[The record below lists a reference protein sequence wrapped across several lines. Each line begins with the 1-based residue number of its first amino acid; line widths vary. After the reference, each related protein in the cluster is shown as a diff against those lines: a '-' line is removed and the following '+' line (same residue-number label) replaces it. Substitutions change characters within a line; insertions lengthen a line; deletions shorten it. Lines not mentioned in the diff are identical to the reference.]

1 MLDEDTTST
10 KESGD
15 QTTETADETKSEE
28 AAKTVTLTDEQIAS
42 LVKDER
48 LAKIIQ
54 SEADK
59 RAATIE
65 KRMRSE
71 QANRLDALKRQREND
86 ELLTLVDN
94 EDYEGLGERTAK
106 TLQEQRT
113 MQAAAVQFSGALE
126 GILKEHPEFRGLGQ
140 DKIDEVYQEVITN
153 QGNVVDFMLGLSKA
167 RETQAIEVSIATAQ
181 KSFAAELDAKLA
193 EYGLSRREK
202 EGGPDENV
210 SGTTGNA
217 ATADEDAL
225 LENPDTPTKVLKEI
239 LSKRGIQT

>member
-1 MLDEDTTST
+1 MLDEEQTSSEESTDQT
-10 KESGD
+10 KE
-15 QTTETADETKSEE
+15 TTEETKS
-28 AAKTVTLTDEQIAS
+28 VTLTDEQFAE
-42 LVKDER
+42 LAKDER
-48 LAKIIQ
+48 FARIIQ

-65 KRMRSE
+65 KRLRAE
-71 QANRLDALKRQREND
+71 QVNRLDSLKRQREND
-86 ELLTLVDN
+86 ELLSLVDK

-126 GILKEHPEFRGLGQ
+126 GILREHPEFRGLGS
-140 DKIDEVYQEVITN
+140 DKIDEIAQEVVTN
-153 QGNVVDFMLGLSKA
+153 QGSVVDFMLGLSKA
-167 RETQAIEVSIATAQ
+167 RESQAVEASITAAT
-181 KSFAAELDAKLA
+181 KTFSAELDAKLK

-210 SGTTGNA
+210 SGTTGNV

-225 LENPDTPTKVLKEI
+225 LTNPDTPIKVVKEI

>member
-1 MLDEDTTST
+1 MLDEDKTST
-10 KESGD
+10 EETTP
-15 QTTETADETKSEE
+15 QTTETTDETKSEE
-28 AAKTVTLTDEQIAS
+28 TAKTVTLTDEQIAS

-126 GILKEHPEFRGLGQ
+126 GILKEHPEFRGLGS
-140 DKIDEVYQEVITN
+140 DK
-153 QGNVVDFMLGLSKA
+153 
-167 RETQAIEVSIATAQ
+167 
-181 KSFAAELDAKLA
+181 
-193 EYGLSRREK
+193 
-202 EGGPDENV
+202 
-210 SGTTGNA
+210 
-217 ATADEDAL
+217 
-225 LENPDTPTKVLKEI
+225 
-239 LSKRGIQT
+239 

>member
-10 KESGD
+10 EESTD
-15 QTTETADETKSEE
+15 QTKETTDETTSD
-28 AAKTVTLTDEQIAS
+28 ATDKTVTLTDEQIAS

-65 KRMRSE
+65 KRMRVE
-71 QANRLDALKRQREND
+71 QSQRLAASKAQREQD
-86 ELLTLVDN
+86 ELLSLVDD
-94 EDYEGLGERTAK
+94 EDYEGLGKRTAQ
-106 TLQEQRT
+106 TLQSTRS
-113 MQAAAVQFSGALE
+113 MQDAAVQFTGALE

-140 DKIDEVYQEVITN
+140 DRIDEVYQDVIDK
-153 QGNVVDFMLGLSKA
+153 QGNVVDFMIGLSKA
-167 RETQAIEVSIATAQ
+167 RESQAIEVSIATAQ
-181 KSFAAELDAKLA
+181 KAFAAELDAKLT
-193 EYGLSRREK
+193 EYGLSRRDK

-210 SGTTGNA
+210 SGATGNV

-225 LENPDTPTKVLKEI
+225 LENPNTPTKVLKEI
-239 LSKRGIQT
+239 LAKRGIQT